1 MDKKEVKD
9 IFKRYIIFT
18 TLVSIWVI
26 TFLLWDT
33 ENNKNEETKNIIQ
46 TESNRCLDIPS
57 DLITSIE
64 SWLTITWWWKLINVK
79 GVKSNDFKERY
90 FISWFLK
97 WEWISENEIIATFT
111 VWSLD
116 RGKTMIGSVNAYAKE
131 FAEWPTPR
139 IINNSND
146 WIKQSQECIK
156 N

>member
-1 MDKKEVKD
+1 MDKKEVTSNLK
-9 IFKRYIIFT
+9 KYLIFT
-18 TLVSIWVI
+18 TLVSIWLISVLI
-26 TFLLWDT
+26 WDT
-33 ENNKNEETKNIIQ
+33 DEKKIEEPQNTVQ
-46 TESNRCLDIPS
+46 AELNRCLDVPI
-57 DLITSIE
+57 DLITDIE
-64 SWLTITWWWKLINVK
+64 SWLTIDWWWKLINVK
-79 GVKSNDFKERY
+79 GVKSNDFEERY